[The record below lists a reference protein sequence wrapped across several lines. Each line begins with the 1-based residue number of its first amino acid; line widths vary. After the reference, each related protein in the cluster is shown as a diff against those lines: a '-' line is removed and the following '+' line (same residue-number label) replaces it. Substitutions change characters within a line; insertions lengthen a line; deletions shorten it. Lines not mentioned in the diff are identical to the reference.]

1 MQIAIIK
8 DDNEK
13 VVGVVISTSL
23 RHFKSRIESKLGFA
37 IDDSDFEQLLRHDH
51 ITVYDQTRY
60 GYPIHFTINCDIEE
74 EI

>member
-23 RHFKSRIESKLGFA
+23 KLFKARIESKLGFL
-37 IDDSDFEQLLRHDH
+37 IDDSDFEFLLRYDYVTVHDKA
-51 ITVYDQTRY
+51 RY

-74 EI
+74 ET

>member
-1 MQIAIIK
+1 MQVAIIK

-23 RHFKSRIESKLGFA
+23 ERFKSRIESKLGFS
-37 IDDSDFEQLLRHDH
+37 IDDSDFEYLLRYDH
-51 ITVYDQTRY
+51 ITVHDQTRY

>member
-1 MQIAIIK
+1 MQVAIIK

-13 VVGVVISTSL
+13 LVGVVISTSL

-37 IDDSDFEQLLRHDH
+37 IDDSDFEHLLRH
-51 ITVYDQTRY
+51 DQTRY
-60 GYPIHFTINCDIEE
+60 GYPIYFTINCDIEE